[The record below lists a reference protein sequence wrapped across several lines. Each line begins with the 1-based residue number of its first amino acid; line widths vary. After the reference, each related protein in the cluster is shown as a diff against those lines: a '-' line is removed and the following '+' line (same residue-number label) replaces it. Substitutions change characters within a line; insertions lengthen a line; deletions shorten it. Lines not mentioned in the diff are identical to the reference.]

1 MGKKRKSGWHWLAL
15 AALLLPLLFAACLRA
30 QPAATFNGQR
40 AFDDIRHLVAF
51 GPRPPGSAALT
62 ASRQWII
69 RALTQSGCRVT
80 QDPFTAPTPAG
91 NIGMDNLIVKIPGSS
106 PSVIMIAG
114 HYDTK
119 LFKNFLFVGANDG
132 GSSAAFLLEMGRTLC
147 RTRNKYTVWLVFF
160 DGEEAIQQEMSPT
173 DGTYGSRHL
182 EQKLAANGELSRIQA
197 MILVDMIADENLDI
211 RRDLNSTAWLNALL
225 FKTADRLG
233 YSRYFIKNPPTY
245 IGDDHTPFVQA
256 GVSAVDIID
265 LDYGPDNSYWHSA
278 QDTLNHCSA
287 ASLEIVGRV
296 VTAMLRELD
305 SSPHMHE

>member
-1 MGKKRKSGWHWLAL
+1 M
-15 AALLLPLLFAACLRA
+15 PLLFAACLWA
-30 QPAATFNGQR
+30 QPAATFSGQR

-62 ASRQWII
+62 ASRRWII
-69 RALTQSGCRVT
+69 RELTQSGCRVT
-80 QDPFTAPTPAG
+80 QDPFTAATPAG

-119 LFKNFLFVGANDG
+119 LFKNFRFVGANDG

-160 DGEEAIQQEMSPT
+160 DGEEAIKQEMSPT

-265 LDYGPDNSYWHSA
+265 LDYGPGNSYWHSA

-287 ASLEIVGRV
+287 ASLEIAGRV
-296 VTAMLRELD
+296 VAAMLRELD
-305 SSPHMHE
+305 NSPHVHE